1 RLLVFVSEFI
11 TRIVW
16 ELIDC
21 CICKMFRAYS
31 DLYFSPEISI
41 WISSAV
47 ELATAPN
54 IGEAGVND
62 GIRRL

>member
-1 RLLVFVSEFI
+1 
-11 TRIVW
+11 
-16 ELIDC
+16 
-21 CICKMFRAYS
+21 MFRAYS